1 MDVFTLFL
9 EGGCM
14 KSIQSGRWTLLI
26 AGVLSVACL
35 FGAISCLTLKSGPSP
50 PGLSTRSTVKE
61 VAQRSEAE
69 FRQELFDDHVIPAI
83 READVTNRAAAE
95 RCLARIHE
103 SFQRYRQGVKPFAE
117 DVTGLGSKWG
127 VLRRMPGDW
136 MTGSN
141 SVEAFISGK
150 LEKHVF
156 SAQTIQQDIVASL
169 ALLREDI
176 EANRNVMLRKV
187 KTATAGLSLPAIKN
201 LDTQTFSQQVV
212 EQVREFSTETAAD
225 GVADLVVIELASG
238 VGGYASEQVFMA
250 ILVRIGMTSGG
261 ATAGI
266 AALGGGTGSTV
277 GPLGTGIGTIG
288 GLIIGL
294 VIDYWLSAHAKAN
307 LSKQLLALINQI
319 EVAAIH
325 GVPEHKN
332 EKIDAYPGLKRI
344 LQSTCDE
351 LNRANLEILKQSI
364 LGVKT

>member
-1 MDVFTLFL
+1 M
-9 EGGCM
+9 E
-14 KSIQSGRWTLLI
+14 SIQSGRRTLLV
-26 AGVLSVACL
+26 AAVLSVACL
-35 FGAISCLTLKSGPSP
+35 LGAISYLTLKSGPSP
-50 PGLSTRSTVKE
+50 PELSTRSTTLE
-61 VAQRSEAE
+61 VSQRSEAE
-69 FRQELFDDHVIPAI
+69 MRQELFVDQVIPAV
-83 READVTNRAAAE
+83 READLANRAAAE
-95 RCLARIHE
+95 RCLTRIQE
-103 SFQRYRQGVKPFAE
+103 SIQRYRQGVKPFAE

-150 LEKHVF
+150 LEKHLI
-156 SAQTIQQDIVASL
+156 SAQEIQHDIDVSL

-187 KTATAGLSLPAIKN
+187 KTVTAGLSLPARLN

-225 GVADLVVIELASG
+225 GVANLVVIEVASG
-238 VGGYASEQVFMA
+238 VGGYVSEQVFMA

-261 ATAGI
+261 ATAGSV
-266 AALGGGTGSTV
+266 ALGGGTGSAV

-288 GLIIGL
+288 GIIVGL
-294 VIDYWLSAHAKAN
+294 VIDFWLTEYAKASLDN
-307 LSKQLLALINQI
+307 QLTALIDQI
-319 EVAAIH
+319 ENAAIH
-325 GVPEHKN
+325 GVPEHTN
-332 EKIDAYPGLKRI
+332 EPIDAYPGLERI

-351 LNRANLEILKQSI
+351 LNRANLEILEESI